1 MGKDKTGDGETQTEA
16 TASGEFE
23 ELRALDGRY
32 RPIDSFEEWATLTI
46 NDDIWNRQVSFL
58 DKQRNSLR
66 QDDLDSAINVATR
79 AAAVDTGAIEGLY
92 ETDRGLTTTIAFQE
106 PEWETAMRSRQER
119 LPDFFKAHLAAF
131 DLASEVAARKKP
143 VTEAWIRE
151 LHEVL
156 TGPQAEYDVLTPK
169 GWVKAPLPKGQY
181 KDQPNHVN
189 QKDGTKHIYAPVSS
203 VSSEMHRLVEDTKT
217 EAFGTAHP
225 VLQAAY
231 VHYALVAI
239 HPFADGNGRVARS
252 LASIYLRRGASIP
265 LLIWSDQRTEYFDAL
280 EAGDS
285 QNRKRFVEF
294 IFDRSIDALTF
305 VANRLGPSPE
315 DELAKLGEL
324 YLAYGGLTFAELNAK
339 AGEIRAQAISTIR
352 ALIGEWSLPK
362 DVTVEASTGGGD
374 VPMKDPGYGHPV
386 GGPSLGHIQI
396 TSRAPASAAERVS
409 FHVVVAQEEKARYAF
424 RLETEDEEAASIE
437 LRLSDVHPDIAESV
451 ITQFRELGR
460 RIIGNALV
468 RVNEQATIARKESGF
483 L

>member
-203 VSSEMHRLVEDTKT
+203 VSSEMHRLVEPTK
-217 EAFGTAHP
+217 
-225 VLQAAY
+225 
-231 VHYALVAI
+231 LV
-239 HPFADGNGRVARS
+239 
-252 LASIYLRRGASIP
+252 Y
-265 LLIWSDQRTEYFDAL
+265 
-280 EAGDS
+280 
-285 QNRKRFVEF
+285 
-294 IFDRSIDALTF
+294 
-305 VANRLGPSPE
+305 
-315 DELAKLGEL
+315 
-324 YLAYGGLTFAELNAK
+324 
-339 AGEIRAQAISTIR
+339 
-352 ALIGEWSLPK
+352 
-362 DVTVEASTGGGD
+362 
-374 VPMKDPGYGHPV
+374 
-386 GGPSLGHIQI
+386 
-396 TSRAPASAAERVS
+396 
-409 FHVVVAQEEKARYAF
+409 
-424 RLETEDEEAASIE
+424 
-437 LRLSDVHPDIAESV
+437 
-451 ITQFRELGR
+451 
-460 RIIGNALV
+460 
-468 RVNEQATIARKESGF
+468 
-483 L
+483 